1 MKINIKNLFN
11 LMFIIVALLP
21 LLSLVYYRNSIKELF
36 NSKTNLYWVK
46 NKKIEK
52 DRVILGKNIDYS
64 LVSPEDAL
72 YIDENFFDDQNIDSG
87 LELYVGNSLHTD
99 LKKID
104 GDTIQ
109 KVRDEILPYY
119 KNEQVLNKLK
129 TNSGTTQEGLDTFN
143 TELCFSNYE
152 NINGS
157 GESCLNVNEIKA
169 LKGEMKFRLQNKQ
182 WGQSNKFMKIV
193 PEPLN
198 SFETSGMKCG
208 YSFQDLNKENATL
221 FKPNPDDRY

>member
-1 MKINIKNLFN
+1 MKINVKKLFN
-11 LMFIIVALLP
+11 SIFIIVALIP

-36 NSKTNLYWVK
+36 NPKTTLYWVK
-46 NKKIEK
+46 NKQIEK
-52 DRVILGKNIDYS
+52 DRVILGENIDSS

-72 YIDENFFDDQNIDSG
+72 YIDENFFDNQNINAG
-87 LELYVGNSLHTD
+87 LELYVGNSLHPD

-104 GDTIQ
+104 GNMIQ

-119 KNEQVLNKLK
+119 KNDQVLNKLT
-129 TNSGTTQEGLDTFN
+129 TNFGTTQEGLDTFN
-143 TELCFSNYE
+143 TELCFSNYN
-152 NINGS
+152 NINTPN
-157 GESCLNVNEIKA
+157 ESCLNVNELKA
-169 LKGEMKFRLQNKQ
+169 LKGEMKFKLQNKQ
-182 WGQSNKFMKIV
+182 WGESNKFMKIV

-221 FKPNPDDRY
+221 FKPNPEDRY